1 MNIRQL
7 LYTNFRLAEN
17 YTDIKTEIRAGITTF
32 LTMSYIIAV
41 NPMILSLGGK
51 GVPFDGAFAATILV
65 ACISSLLMGLYAN
78 LPFALAP
85 GMGLNAFFAYTLVAG
100 MGIAWQTALGVVF
113 LSGVLFLLMSATAL
127 REKVVTAIPES
138 IRYGTAAGIGLFLAL
153 IGLKSAG
160 FIVASP
166 ATLVGFGGFNSRV
179 IVFLAGLGF
188 TAILAARNIPA
199 NLLFGIVFTTAAAA
213 TAGRIFPGEI
223 MVKFPSAFLSH
234 PDFSAAFMKLD
245 ITGAL
250 RPELAGAIFVFC
262 FTDMFDSLST
272 FLGVS
277 QAGGLLDQDG
287 TPRNIGK
294 ALLADAI
301 STVISGIAGSSS
313 GTAYIESA
321 AGIKTGA
328 RTGLAAVTAGLL
340 FLPFLFLAPL
350 VQMMPEV
357 ATAPALVMV
366 GFYMMSAIG
375 RVDFSDLGHGLPAFC
390 AMILIPLCYS
400 ITQGICWSFI
410 VWTVLHAAS
419 GKWKEIPP
427 AIWIIDALALAALAL
442 Q

>member
-1 MNIRQL
+1 MNLRQVL
-7 LYTNFRLAEN
+7 NAKFKLEEN
-17 YTDIKTEIRAGITTF
+17 NTGIKTEIRAGITTF
-32 LTMSYIIAV
+32 LTMSYIIAI
-41 NPMILSLGGK
+41 NPLILSLGGK

-65 ACISSLLMGLYAN
+65 ACISSLLMGIYAN

-100 MGIAWQTALGVVF
+100 MGIAWQSALGVVF

-127 REKVVTAIPES
+127 REKVVSAIPAS

-166 ATLVGFGGFNSRV
+166 ATLTGFGGFNTKV
-179 IVFLAGLGF
+179 TIFLAGLAF
-188 TAILAARNIPA
+188 TAVLAVRNVPA
-199 NLLFGIVFTTAAAA
+199 SLLLGIVFTTAAAA
-213 TAGRIFPGEI
+213 AAGRIFPGEI
-223 MVKFPSAFLSH
+223 IVKFPQTFLSH
-234 PDFSAAFMKLD
+234 PDFSSAFMKLD

-250 RPELAGAIFVFC
+250 KPELAGALFVFC

-277 QAGGLLDQDG
+277 QAGGLLDQNG
-287 TPRNIGK
+287 NPRNLRK
-294 ALLADAI
+294 ALFVDAI
-301 STVISGIAGSSS
+301 STVISGISGSSS

-321 AGIKTGA
+321 AGVKTGG
-328 RTGLAAVTAGLL
+328 RTGLTAITAGLL
-340 FLPFLFLAPL
+340 FLPFLFFSPL
-350 VQMMPEV
+350 IQMIPEV

-366 GFYMMSAIG
+366 GFYMMTVLGS
-375 RVDFSDLGHGLPAFC
+375 VDFSDLRKGLPAFA

-410 VWTVLHAAS
+410 IWTVLHAAA

-427 AIWIIDALALAALAL
+427 AVWTIDAFALAALQML
-442 Q
+442 